1 MANIGKRELK
11 NLSKEISMVD
21 EEQTRWRK
29 EKEGMDI
36 DQHWKGEFED
46 IDSRLERLHL
56 SLPSDRELRRRNRD
70 YARIDEE
77 RNVHKRTLDP
87 HIRDA
92 GNSRRAEEGNTE
104 IPDSRRSTS
113 GIERGPDGR
122 INPEQKSTDD
132 VQRKS
137 VGFTQELDYED
148 NISIFGST
156 GSTTSSVPPPSF
168 LSDDHNQR
176 MLPETQTERTIPMN
190 SQGIPLDGKLRS
202 EEADV
207 PMARSRSSLQRREAE
222 AQTQVNLLLRE
233 QELKDRRKQLDEE
246 EKFRVG
252 RLCEKEREI
261 EVKRKRLEEEEE
273 IIRIRSRLGELE
285 RSWRP
290 TEEHRVREAK
300 IKQEKEKA
308 FEIATGQ
315 KTQINVDRLHAYEM
329 QQRYA
334 TEAQARTDRL
344 TNLREEERKLETNI
358 QTLIAQEKE
367 QRERLQHITIEGK
380 RLEQELHKT
389 TTTQPYRT
397 QTYHEE
403 TDDETDWE
411 RYVNQRERQP
421 QADRLQLLFESEKRL
436 AQAISDEMV
445 KKEQLQFEEEIER
458 KRQSRNTTDL
468 DHVPKRMKHDEH
480 QKYFIKP
487 TLTPFS
493 GMEPTPR
500 NECSFEIW
508 ALEVESLMPVYPDYL
523 VSQAIR
529 HSLKGE
535 ARRGLL
541 SLSALATSQEI
552 MTKMESVFGNVVSGE
567 SVLQQFYCAVQT
579 DGETVTSWG
588 LRVEEILQKAIR
600 KGHIHPEQRNN
611 MLRTKFWR
619 GLRSTDLKNAT
630 RMYFESESNFEAL
643 RKKVRSEECEIQ
655 SDPRPPLSSTAPPD
669 KAHHHQ
675 VQLNQD
681 TSMFVDL
688 MGRMER
694 MERKVEQL
702 NTPGKSSWNKA
713 NRKPDDSA
721 QNDNSGSRL
730 PPSQQQQRQK
740 QQQQRQQQ
748 PQQQQQQKP
757 QQKATLNR

>member
-1 MANIGKRELK
+1 M
-11 NLSKEISMVD
+11 
-21 EEQTRWRK
+21 
-29 EKEGMDI
+29 
-36 DQHWKGEFED
+36 
-46 IDSRLERLHL
+46 
-56 SLPSDRELRRRNRD
+56 
-70 YARIDEE
+70 
-77 RNVHKRTLDP
+77 
-87 HIRDA
+87 
-92 GNSRRAEEGNTE
+92 
-104 IPDSRRSTS
+104 
-113 GIERGPDGR
+113 
-122 INPEQKSTDD
+122 
-132 VQRKS
+132 QR
-137 VGFTQELDYED
+137 
-148 NISIFGST
+148 
-156 GSTTSSVPPPSF
+156 
-168 LSDDHNQR
+168 
-176 MLPETQTERTIPMN
+176 
-190 SQGIPLDGKLRS
+190 
-202 EEADV
+202 
-207 PMARSRSSLQRREAE
+207 
-222 AQTQVNLLLRE
+222 
-233 QELKDRRKQLDEE
+233 
-246 EKFRVG
+246 
-252 RLCEKEREI
+252 
-261 EVKRKRLEEEEE
+261 
-273 IIRIRSRLGELE
+273 
-285 RSWRP
+285 
-290 TEEHRVREAK
+290 
-300 IKQEKEKA
+300 
-308 FEIATGQ
+308 
-315 KTQINVDRLHAYEM
+315 
-329 QQRYA
+329 
-334 TEAQARTDRL
+334 
-344 TNLREEERKLETNI
+344 
-358 QTLIAQEKE
+358 
-367 QRERLQHITIEGK
+367 
-380 RLEQELHKT
+380 
-389 TTTQPYRT
+389 
-397 QTYHEE
+397 
-403 TDDETDWE
+403 
-411 RYVNQRERQP
+411 
-421 QADRLQLLFESEKRL
+421 LFESEKRL

-468 DHVPKRMKHDEH
+468 DHVPKSMKHDEH

-655 SDPRPPLSSTAPPD
+655 SDPRPPLASTAPPD